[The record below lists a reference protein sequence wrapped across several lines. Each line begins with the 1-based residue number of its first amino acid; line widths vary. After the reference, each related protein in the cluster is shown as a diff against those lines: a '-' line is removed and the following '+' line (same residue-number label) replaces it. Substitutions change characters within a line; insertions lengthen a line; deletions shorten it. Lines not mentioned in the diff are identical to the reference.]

1 MFHFI
6 SEFKITDMDN
16 LMKPDNV
23 NKSHLSGS
31 QEKRLET
38 SELDILRKAYE
49 LMLENSDLFFSKLTD
64 AFTVERERRESNL
77 LI

>member
-1 MFHFI
+1 MND
-6 SEFKITDMDN
+6 S
-16 LMKPDNV
+16 MKPDTMNEY
-23 NKSHLSGS
+23 HLSGS
-31 QEKRLET
+31 QLET

-49 LMLENSDLFFSKLTD
+49 LMLENSDFFYSKLTD